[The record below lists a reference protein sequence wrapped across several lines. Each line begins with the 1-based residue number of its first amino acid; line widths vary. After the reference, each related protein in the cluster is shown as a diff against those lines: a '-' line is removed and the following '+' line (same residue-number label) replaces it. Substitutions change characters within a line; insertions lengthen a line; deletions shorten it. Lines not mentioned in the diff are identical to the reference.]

1 MTTLNQL
8 TAIDAA
14 HAASTTSDKYGFVSS
29 RAIIDNLQN
38 LGFTPRKIEIQ
49 RANKIERQ
57 GFQKHIV
64 RMRHSQ
70 LMPTLGEEFPEIIL
84 INSHDGLSS
93 LKMMLGIF
101 KLVCSNGMV
110 SGSVEDEIKYTH
122 RKVNLDAINEGA
134 MNLVGRAGRINDSVN
149 RMKSRQLT
157 ITERNDFIHQAAL
170 LRYDEPNQIQLDS
183 LNRLRRY
190 DDRGDNLWNTFNRV
204 QENLTQGRR
213 YSGIRRIT
221 SPSADVAINR
231 GLWNLAESIL
241 N

>member
-101 KLVCSNGMV
+101 RLVCSNGMV
-110 SGSVEDEIKYTH
+110 SGSVQDEIKYTH

-213 YSGIRRIT
+213 YSGIRKIT
-221 SPSADVAINR
+221 SPSTDISINR
-231 GLWNLAESIL
+231 GLWTIAETIL

>member
-1 MTTLNQL
+1 
-8 TAIDAA
+8 
-14 HAASTTSDKYGFVSS
+14 V
-29 RAIIDNLQN
+29 
-38 LGFTPRKIEIQ
+38 
-49 RANKIERQ
+49 NKEERQ

-64 RMRHSQ
+64 RLRHSQ

-93 LKMMLGIF
+93 LKMMLGLF
-101 KLVCSNGMV
+101 RFVCSNGMV
-110 SGSVEDEIKYTH
+110 SGDVQDEIKYTH

-134 MNLVGRAGRINDSVN
+134 MSLVSRAGRITDSVN

-157 ITERNDFIHQAAL
+157 ISERNDFIHQAAM

-221 SPSADVAINR
+221 SPSTDISINR
-231 GLWNLAESIL
+231 GLWKLAETIL